1 MIDTVTLIKHQ
12 LITQKISSKL
22 ITYIITDSPEE
33 LLKSEQFEELI
44 YKDNKEIK
52 NITKIYTFKNGK
64 KIIKRQTIE
73 EYI

>member
-1 MIDTVTLIKHQ
+1 MR
-12 LITQKISSKL
+12 
-22 ITYIITDSPEE
+22 SPEE
-33 LLKSEQFEELI
+33 LVKSEQFEELV

-52 NITKIYTFKNGK
+52 HITKIYTFKNGK